1 VSLAQPSR
9 IWHGQREVKTITLE
23 DIYADPHVLDPLLAG
38 EPVEVMQKGERLG
51 QLTPRLEQPVQKKPR
66 VRFDAA
72 KHRAWFLKTHG
83 PDAYKSTRTTADI
96 FDELRRERSPRG
108 E

>member
-1 VSLAQPSR
+1 M
-9 IWHGQREVKTITLE
+9 
-23 DIYADPHVLDPLLAG
+23 LDPLLAG
-38 EPVEVMQKGERLG
+38 EPVEIMQKGRRLG
-51 QLTPRLEQPVQKKPR
+51 QLIPMQEQPVQEKPR
-66 VRFDAA
+66 ARFDAA

-83 PDAYKSTRTTADI
+83 PGAYKSTRTTADI